1 VLDGC
6 RRSCR
11 TPIFGRPGERL
22 AVESAAS

>member
-6 RRSCR
+6 RRR
-11 TPIFGRPGERL
+11 RIPIFGRPGERQ